1 MKAWII
7 SSLSIIFCLIIG
19 FISSMFQTESMISWY
34 PTLEKSVLTPPGFVF
49 PIVWTLLY
57 ICIGIS
63 LAYILLQ
70 EPEKKFE
77 LVFLWSSQILFNF
90 LWSILFFYMKSP
102 LLGFIDIILLDIVV
116 ILFIICSFKSSK
128 VSSVLFIPYLVW
140 LVLAT
145 YLNGYVMFNN

>member
-57 ICIGIS
+57 ICIGFS

-70 EPEKKFE
+70 EPEKKFV

>member
-57 ICIGIS
+57 ICIGFS

-70 EPEKKFE
+70 EPEKKFV

-128 VSSVLFIPYLVW
+128 VSSLLFIPYLVW

>member
-70 EPEKKFE
+70 EPEKKFV

>member
-57 ICIGIS
+57 ICIGFS

-70 EPEKKFE
+70 EPEKKFV

-116 ILFIICSFKSSK
+116 ILFFICSFKSSK
-128 VSSVLFIPYLVW
+128 VSSLLFIPYLVW

-145 YLNGYVMFNN
+145 YLNGYVMLNN

>member
-70 EPEKKFE
+70 KPEKKFV

-116 ILFIICSFKSSK
+116 ILFIICGFKPSR

-145 YLNGYVMFNN
+145 YLNGYVMLNN

>member
-1 MKAWII
+1 
-7 SSLSIIFCLIIG
+7 
-19 FISSMFQTESMISWY
+19 MFQTESMISWY

-70 EPEKKFE
+70 EPEKKFV

-128 VSSVLFIPYLVW
+128 VSSLLFIPYLVW

>member
-70 EPEKKFE
+70 EPEKKFV

-128 VSSVLFIPYLVW
+128 VSSLLFIPYLVW

>member
-70 EPEKKFE
+70 KPEKVCIGIFM
-77 LVFLWSSQILFNF
+77 VFSD
-90 LWSILFFYMKSP
+90 P
-102 LLGFIDIILLDIVV
+102 V
-116 ILFIICSFKSSK
+116 
-128 VSSVLFIPYLVW
+128 
-140 LVLAT
+140 
-145 YLNGYVMFNN
+145 